1 MKNWTGKL
9 NTGMSYQ
16 KFSVDPLVPLTPEAD
31 LRLVQLKNDLTCV
44 RGKSVL
50 DIGCFAGLASI
61 LTLELGA
68 TKVVSV
74 DVDPTY
80 LNDIQRWAKD
90 SNRPLVAINSDF
102 NSLTNDHTADV
113 VIFMEIYHWLA
124 HQGVADDAIAAKLN
138 NLGRTNIYIESPY
151 DAWDPSIQ
159 RSMEGKLHLYRI
171 DAVMSKLLKLGWKIE
186 FLGMANYFPP
196 EYRRA
201 RFMATR

>member
-1 MKNWTGKL
+1 MKNWTGNL
-9 NTGMSYQ
+9 NFGMSYQ
-16 KFSVDPLVPLTPEAD
+16 QFSVDPLVALTPEAD
-31 LRLVQLKNDLTCV
+31 LRLVQLKNDLACV
-44 RGKSVL
+44 SGRSVL

-61 LTLELGA
+61 LSLELGA
-68 TKVVSV
+68 KKVLSA

-80 LNDIQRWAKD
+80 LNDIQRWAKE
-90 SNRPLVAINSDF
+90 SNRPLVAINLDF
-102 NSLTNDHTADV
+102 NSLTNDHAADV
-113 VIFMEIYHWLA
+113 VIFMEVYHWLA

-138 NLGRTNIYIESPY
+138 SLGREYIYIESPY

-186 FLGMANYFPP
+186 FLGMANYFPV